1 VRVGAAGGAGGRFH
15 RFVLLVLDSVGIG
28 ALPDAAL
35 WGDAGSDTLGHV
47 LAREKP
53 ELPNLQRLGLGNI
66 RALPGLPPSS
76 RPEACFGKA
85 AILSNGKDTTVGH
98 WELAGIITPEPFPT
112 YPDGFP
118 QDLVRRFEAAVG
130 RKVLGNRPASG
141 TEIIRELGAEH
152 MRTGSPILY
161 TSADSVF
168 QLAAHEEVIP
178 PAELYRMCAIAREML
193 DGPHRVAR
201 VIARPFVGAP
211 GSFRRTAN
219 RRDFAVAPPAPTLL
233 DLLAARGMAVIGVG
247 KVPSIFAYR
256 AITESLPAHDNEEVM
271 DRTIQALA
279 HAPAGL
285 IFANL
290 VDFDM
295 LWGHRNDSSGY
306 ARGLERF
313 DRRLPELL
321 AALGADDV
329 LIITADHGCDP
340 TTAGTDH
347 TREYVPVLA
356 CGPRCRRGV
365 DLGLRATLADI
376 GRTIAENF
384 SLALA
389 AGSSFL
395 GAIGGAAG

>member
-1 VRVGAAGGAGGRFH
+1 MTVPASGSPGGRFR

-28 ALPDAAL
+28 AMPDAAL
-35 WGDAGSDTLGHV
+35 WGDADSDTLGHV

-53 ELPNLQRLGLGNI
+53 ELPNLRRLGLGNI
-66 RALPGLPPSS
+66 RAFPDLPPSS
-76 RPEACFGKA
+76 RPAACFGKA

-98 WELAGIITPEPFPT
+98 WELAGIITPRPFPT
-112 YPDGFP
+112 YPGGFP
-118 QDLVRRFEAAVG
+118 EDLVRRFEAAVG
-130 RKVLGNRPASG
+130 CKILGNRPASG

-152 MRTGSPILY
+152 MRTGRPILY

-178 PAELYRMCAIAREML
+178 PNELYRMCAIAREML

-211 GSFRRTAN
+211 GSFRRTGN
-219 RRDFAVAPPAPTLL
+219 RKDFAVAPPETTLL
-233 DLLAARGMAVIGVG
+233 DLLAAQGRAVIGVG

-256 AITESLPAHDNEEVM
+256 GITESLPAHDNEEVM
-271 DRTIQALA
+271 DRTIQALGY
-279 HAPAGL
+279 APAGL

-321 AALGADDV
+321 AALGAGDV
-329 LIITADHGCDP
+329 LVLTADHGCDP

-347 TREYVPVLA
+347 TREYVPLLVY
-356 CGPRCRRGV
+356 GKSCRGGV

-376 GRTIAENF
+376 GQTVAENF

-395 GAIGGAAG
+395 SAMGGAAG

>member
-1 VRVGAAGGAGGRFH
+1 MTLAAAGRLGGRFH

-28 ALPDAAL
+28 AMPDAAL
-35 WGDAGSDTLGHV
+35 WGDADSDTLGHV
-47 LAREKP
+47 LARERP

-66 RALPGLPPSS
+66 RELPGLPAS
-76 RPEACFGKA
+76 RRPAACFGKA

-98 WELAGIITPEPFPT
+98 WELAGIVTPEAFPT

-118 QDLVRRFEAAVG
+118 EDLVRRFEAAVG

-152 MRTGSPILY
+152 VRTGSPILY

-168 QLAAHEEVIP
+168 QLAAHEEVVP
-178 PAELYRMCAIAREML
+178 LAELYRMCEIAREML

-201 VIARPFVGAP
+201 VIARPFIGVP
-211 GSFRRTAN
+211 GSFQRTGN
-219 RRDFAVAPPAPTLL
+219 RKDFAVAAPAATLL
-233 DLLAARGMAVIGVG
+233 DLLAAQGRAVIGIG
-247 KVPSIFAYR
+247 KVPSIFAHR
-256 AITESLPAHDNEEVM
+256 GITASLPAHDNEEVL

-329 LIITADHGCDP
+329 LILTADHGCDP
-340 TTAGTDH
+340 TTPGTDH
-347 TREYVPVLA
+347 TREYVPLLVY
-356 CGPRCRRGV
+356 GNSCRRGV

-376 GRTIAENF
+376 GQTVAENF
-384 SLALA
+384 ALALA

-395 GAIGGAAG
+395 AALRGTAG